1 MSLTI
6 QSLTKNYGWTHV
18 VLTDVSF
25 DFEKGSIVGVLGKN
39 GVGKSTLLRSLAR
52 LETILAGT
60 IQLGGKALTQEDLSF
75 VLLSDYY
82 YRNKTVSTVL
92 KEFQL
97 LFDQFDV
104 EKAQRLLKEV
114 HIDVERRVADLSS
127 GTRQK
132 LEIALTLAK
141 KAQVYL
147 FDEPFSHVDYAARS
161 EIKQMIQANANEET
175 IILLTTNILEHM
187 DTLLTDILV
196 INNRHQT
203 ISYHLETMRE
213 STHQSLKE
221 LYLEETQ

>member
-52 LETILAGT
+52 LETIQAGT